1 MFGIMQMATELSD
14 ILGVKYPIED
24 GFSWTLLKRLDEDT
38 RIISDQRL
46 SFIMES
52 NVKLSMAVSVLDECF
67 VPAVD
72 QRTGVDMICQAI
84 YNCGYAS
91 SLSIYPRNLKNLL
104 CLSIR
109 SCL

>member
-1 MFGIMQMATELSD
+1 MATELSD
-14 ILGVKYPIED
+14 ILGIKYPIEE
-24 GFSWTLLKRLDEDT
+24 GFSWTLLKRFDEDA

-52 NVKLSMAVSVLDECF
+52 NVKLSMALSVLNECF
-67 VPAVD
+67 VPLVD

-91 SLSIYPRNLKNLL
+91 SLPIYQSEELIL
-104 CLSIR
+104 CLSIW